1 MTPTRMQLEI
11 LLPFKV
17 FASMTGVSR
26 IVADTADGSFGLLPR
41 RLDCVAA
48 LVPGIL
54 VCESDAD
61 GEFWV
66 AIDEGVLVKAGTQ
79 VSVSVRRAL
88 TGTDPAQ
95 LRQAVEQE
103 FLVRDEQEQNVRQ
116 VMARLEAGFLRRYA
130 RLST

>member
-1 MTPTRMQLEI
+1 MQLEI

-17 FASMTGVSR
+17 FARKTGVSR
-26 IVADTADGSFGLLPR
+26 IVAETADGSFGLLPQ

-66 AIDEGVLVKAGTQ
+66 ALDEGVLVKAGRQ

-88 TGTDPAQ
+88 GGTDPGQ

-103 FLVRDEQEQNVRQ
+103 FLVRDEREQGVRQ
-116 VMARLEAGFLRRYA
+116 VMARLEAGFMRRYA

>member
-1 MTPTRMQLEI
+1 MPATRMQLEI
-11 LLPFKV
+11 LLPFQV
-17 FASMTGVSR
+17 FARKTGVSR
-26 IVADTADGSFGLLPR
+26 IVAETADGSFGLLPH

-54 VCESDAD
+54 VCENDAE

-88 TGTDPAQ
+88 TDTDPVR
-95 LRQAVEQE
+95 LREAVERE
-103 FLVRDEQEQNVRQ
+103 FLVRDEREQDVRQ
-116 VMARLEAGFLRRYA
+116 VMARLEAGFLRRFA

>member
-1 MTPTRMQLEI
+1 MPATWMQLEI

-17 FASMTGVSR
+17 FVRTTGVSR
-26 IVADTADGSFGLLPR
+26 IVAETANGAFGLLPH

-48 LVPGIL
+48 LTPGIL
-54 VCESDAD
+54 VYESQDA
-61 GEFWV
+61 GESWV
-66 AIDEGVLVKAGTQ
+66 AIDEGVLVKVGTQ

-88 TGTDPAQ
+88 GGSDPER
-95 LRQAVEQE
+95 LRQSVERD
-103 FLVRDEQEQNVRQ
+103 FLVRDAQEQNVRL